1 MRKIVAQL
9 FYSLDGV
16 VESPEKWVFDL
27 VDEEAGGFVDQLTDR
42 QDAVLLGRKT
52 YDAWSEYWPN
62 SDDGFAPFINNV
74 QKYVISTSLEA
85 VGWQNATLFNKNIY
99 ENIAELKEKPGKD
112 IGIHGS
118 ITLVRTL
125 LEQGLIDELALI
137 VFPVMAG
144 EGERL
149 GEGLAVTH
157 KLQLANIERTQKGVL
172 LLTYRPLNSDQT

>member
-16 VESPEKWVFDL
+16 VESPENWVLDM

-52 YDAWSEYWPN
+52 YDVWSEYWPT
-62 SDDGFAPFINNV
+62 SDDGFAPFINKV

-85 VGWQNATLFNKNIY
+85 VDWQNSTLFNQNIY
-99 ENIAELKEKPGKD
+99 ENIAGLKQLPGKD

-118 ITLVRTL
+118 ITLVRSL

-144 EGERL
+144 KGERL
-149 GEGLAVTH
+149 GEGLEKTQQ
-157 KLQLANIERTQKGVL
+157 LQLANIERTQKGVL
-172 LLTYRPLNSDQT
+172 LLTYRLLESGQS

>member
-27 VDEEAGGFVDQLTDR
+27 VDEEAGGFVDYFTDR
-42 QDAVLLGRKT
+42 QDTVLLGRKT
-52 YDAWSEYWPN
+52 YDAWSDYWPG

-74 QKYVISTSLEA
+74 QKYVISTTLEG
-85 VGWQNATLFNKNIY
+85 VDWQNTDLINHNIY
-99 ENIAELKEKPGKD
+99 EEIAKLKEQPGKD

-118 ITLVRTL
+118 ITLVRSL
-125 LEQGLIDELALI
+125 LEQGLIDVLALI

-144 EGERL
+144 KGERL
-149 GEGLAVTH
+149 GEGLENDH
-157 KLQLANIERTQKGVL
+157 RFQLTKVEKTQKGVV
-172 LLTYRPLNSDQT
+172 LLTYQPL

>member
-1 MRKIVAQL
+1 MRKIIAQL
-9 FYSLDGV
+9 LYSLDGV

-52 YDAWSEYWPN
+52 YDAWSEYWPT

-74 QKYVISTSLEA
+74 QKYIISTSLEA
-85 VGWQNATLFNKNIY
+85 VDWQNATLVNKNIY
-99 ENIAELKEKPGKD
+99 ENIAKLKEKPGKD

-118 ITLVRTL
+118 ITLVRSL
-125 LEQGLIDELALI
+125 LEEGLIDELALI

-149 GEGLAVTH
+149 GEGLAKKH
-157 KLQLANIERTQKGVL
+157 MLQLAHVERTQKGVL
-172 LLTYRPLNSDQT
+172 LLSYRPLKSDQT

>member
-52 YDAWSEYWPN
+52 YDDWSEYWPT
-62 SDDGFAPFINNV
+62 SDDEFAPFINNV

-85 VGWQNATLFNKNIY
+85 VDWQNATLFNKNIY
-99 ENIAELKEKPGKD
+99 ENIAKLKEKPGKD

-118 ITLVRTL
+118 ITLVRSL

-149 GEGLAVTH
+149 GEGLEKIQ
-157 KLQLANIERTQKGVL
+157 KLQLANVERTQKGVVM
-172 LLTYRPLNSDQT
+172 LTYRPK